1 MDREKKKKRRK
12 KLENNKLNGFS
23 YNFMVTLDSITQKE
37 KEKREK

>member
-1 MDREKKKKRRK
+1 MLYTKCNVNYK